1 LTGQQWNHK
10 GISHTGLSTL
20 ELDETREFCEGV
32 SRFKVVVA
40 DTIKVKEGGSRRHLF
55 FDIGRD
61 QLIPFLEPNG
71 VPDVP
76 ASYDAGITSDGW
88 YVRAE
93 GRFFVPA
100 H

>member
-1 LTGQQWNHK
+1 MNHR

-20 ELDETREFCEGV
+20 ELDETRVLRGCF
-32 SRFKVVVA
+32 
-40 DTIKVKEGGSRRHLF
+40 KEGGSRRHLF